1 MPTLTNNN
9 TRIFYATQAVTLG
22 AMGDTSD
29 VVDGWTSGNSPQTG
43 AATVTHGVQSINVN
57 TSFNLEQAFELGQLS
72 LYENI
77 EDVPDIEVTMEKVL
91 DGYPLLYHLSAAYDS
106 DGTVL
111 TSGNTTLS
119 NRADARAD
127 LRMVINASTE
137 EAVTSGDALVSELYC
152 SGMYLS
158 SVSYTIPT
166 DGSSTESV
174 SLVGND
180 KRWINDPTDSEAV
193 LIASDSG
200 VNDGFGSI
208 FGSDEPNYAEG
219 VLRREDVQTGTNGHR
234 NYHTVV
240 PTLIEGVTQMASS
253 GFKGRN
259 ATNAGTVDTENVHM
273 NSFTCS
279 VDLGREQIN
288 QLGTRLPYN
297 RYAQFPTEVTSEIE
311 MIATAG
317 DNVDAQSSVASNLS
331 NHEICIVL
339 KDSTVIHLG
348 KKNKL
353 SSTSFGGGDA
363 TGGNAAIT
371 YSFSNFND
379 FVILHSGDPIR
390 ASDVSDDGYWADKF
404 AT

>member
-9 TRIFYATQAVTLG
+9 TRIYYATQAITLS
-22 AMGDTSD
+22 AMGNTSD
-29 VVDGWTSGNSPQTG
+29 VVDGWISGPAPQTG
-43 AATVTHGVQSINVN
+43 AATITHGVQSINVN

-77 EDVPDIEVTMEKVL
+77 EDVPDIEITMEKVL
-91 DGYPLLYHLSAAYDS
+91 DGYPLLYHLCASYDS
-106 DGTVL
+106 AGTVL
-111 TSGNTTLS
+111 TSGNTTLA
-119 NRADARAD
+119 NRADARVD
-127 LRMVINASTE
+127 LRMAINASTE
-137 EAVTSGDALVSELYC
+137 EAVNANDSLVSELYG

-158 SVSYTIPT
+158 SVSITVPT

-174 SLVGND
+174 SVVGND
-180 KRWINDPTDSEAV
+180 KRWINDPTDAEAV

-200 VNDGFGSI
+200 VNDGFGTV
-208 FGSDEPNYAEG
+208 FGSDEPNYSEG
-219 VLRREDVQTGTNGHR
+219 VLRREDVQTGTNGHQG
-234 NYHTVV
+234 YHTVV
-240 PTLIEGVTQMASS
+240 PTLIEGVSQMAGSS
-253 GFKGRN
+253 FKTRN
-259 ATNAGTVDTENVHM
+259 ATNAGTVDTDSVHM

-317 DNVDAQSSVASNLS
+317 DNLDATSASASNLS

-348 KKNKL
+348 KKNKV

-363 TGGNAAIT
+363 TGGNTSIT

-379 FVILHSGDPIR
+379 FVILQSGDPIR
-390 ASDVSDDGYWADKF
+390 GADTSLTGYWGDKF
-404 AT
+404 AS